1 MARILLGVRGMT
13 TPEAAEK
20 VRGALMAL
28 EGVRKVE
35 AGTEQQAAVEY
46 DEGELTIM
54 DMIRALR
61 KQGFLA
67 GME

>member
-1 MARILLGVRGMT
+1 VARVLLGVRGMT

-20 VRGALMAL
+20 VRSTLLAL

-46 DEGELTIM
+46 DEAELTIM